1 MLADLLALPMV
12 VPLVGGLLLIPLHRR
27 IRLQRVAAAIA
38 MGAVLVLVV
47 ALAIHT
53 RNVGMLVYQLGD
65 WPAPF
70 GITFALDLFPALLM
84 IMTMVTGNAC
94 LYYSMRTIG
103 GDKERHFY
111 YALFLIITGA
121 INGAFL
127 TGDLFNLFVFFEIV
141 LITSYLLLSLGSRP
155 QQLSE
160 TLKFLVM
167 NALSA
172 GFFLFGIA
180 LLYRVTGT
188 LNLADIAI
196 RVAAHPDQRF
206 VTLVA
211 MVFLFAFG
219 VKAAIVPLYFWL
231 PRTYAEAPTAVT
243 AYLGEVG
250 TKVGVY
256 AIYRVFTLVFIHEI
270 AFTHTLIMWIAA
282 LTMLVGVLGAIAQMD
297 FKRLLAFHI
306 VSQIGYMIF
315 GLAFFTRD
323 PALAGVAV
331 IGVAG
336 GIIHIVHHMAAKP
349 ALFLLAGATEQITG
363 TTSLKKMHGLIASAP
378 ALAFAFFL
386 GGLSLTGVPPTS
398 GFFSK
403 FFLVQAGF
411 RSGDWVPAA
420 VAVGVSLLTLF
431 SMMKIFRLV
440 YWGEPMELRRG
451 MPERFKRRFLW
462 PGATLVSVGL
472 VMGFGAN
479 VLIDYTSEAARQLLE
494 PARYV
499 EAVLGSDA
507 AAQFDALLAER
518 GRIAVGGGAHGP

>member
-1 MLADLLALPMV
+1 VLGDLVAVPMV
-12 VPLVGGLLLIPLHRR
+12 APLVGGLLLIPFRR
-27 IRLQRVAAAIA
+27 FVGLQRVAAAVV

-47 ALAIHT
+47 ALAIHART
-53 RNVGMLVYQLGD
+53 DGMLVYELGG

-70 GITFALDLFPALLM
+70 GIVFALDLFPALLM

-94 LYYSMRTIG
+94 LYYSMRTISR
-103 GDKERHFY
+103 DKEEHYY

-167 NALSA
+167 NTLSA
-172 GFFLFGIA
+172 AFFLLGIA
-180 LLYRVTGT
+180 LLYRISGT
-188 LNLADIAI
+188 LNLADIAV
-196 RVAAHPDQRF
+196 RVAEYPDQRF

-256 AIYRVFTLVFIHEI
+256 AIYRVFTLVFIHEV
-270 AFTHTLIMWIAA
+270 AFTHTLIMWVAA
-282 LTMLVGVLGAIAQMD
+282 LTMVVGVLGAIAQMD

-363 TTSLKKMHGLIASAP
+363 TTNLKQMHGLIASAP

-403 FFLVQAGF
+403 FYLVQAGV
-411 RSGDWVPAA
+411 RSGEWVAA
-420 VAVGVSLLTLF
+420 AIAVGVSLLTLF

-440 YWGEPMELRRG
+440 YWGEPMEPRHTV
-451 MPERFKRRFLW
+451 PDAFKRRYLW
-462 PGATLVSVGL
+462 PGAALVSVGL
-472 VMGFGAN
+472 VMGTGAHF
-479 VLIDYTSEAARQLLE
+479 LIDYTTEAARQLLE

-499 EAVLGSDA
+499 DAVLGPEA
-507 AAQFDALLAER
+507 AAHFEGLLAER
-518 GRIAVGGGAHGP
+518 GRVSAEVGNGP